1 MLCTMLNVSAYTFYP
16 CEHRAVVGVNTPYF
30 PPNPKSNPLKKMHEN
45 PGVYDYQLYF
55 QTPVSQSYN

>member
-1 MLCTMLNVSAYTFYP
+1 MSTFSSSSF
-16 CEHRAVVGVNTPYF
+16 EHRAVIGVNTPYF

-55 QTPVSQSYN
+55 QTPVSQSHI